1 MPKIFFATDIHGSDV
16 CWRKFLNAGPFYGAD
31 ILIMGGDM
39 TGKAIIPIVKRGSG
53 HEVVLQEV
61 PYTLE
66 TDDELRAMEQRI
78 MDRGYYP
85 VRMTPDEADELQAD
99 PKLLEEKFK
108 HVMVADAERWMDIA
122 ERKLKGTGIRC
133 FVCPG
138 NDDIFEIDRVI
149 RSSDVIEEGEGKT
162 IDLDGFT
169 MVSMGWTNPTP
180 WDTWREAPEDKL
192 RVRIDRTI
200 QDGTDMGRTIF
211 NFHVPPYGSNLD
223 QAPALDA
230 NFNYKSGGRALIPVG
245 STAVRDAIMDYQ
257 PMLSIHG
264 HIHESKGAVKLGKT
278 LAVNPGSTYEDGVL
292 QAAVIELDPKKGK
305 VKNYIL
311 VNG

>member
-1 MPKIFFATDIHGSDV
+1 MDFYDQCKVEYEKLHPDV
-16 CWRKFLNAGPFYGAD
+16 HVNLYGD
-31 ILIMGGDM
+31 
-39 TGKAIIPIVKRGSG
+39 P
-53 HEVVLQEV
+53 
-61 PYTLE
+61 
-66 TDDELRAMEQRI
+66 RI
-78 MDRGYYP
+78 D
-85 VRMTPDEADELQAD
+85 
-99 PKLLEEKFK
+99 
-108 HVMVADAERWMDIA
+108 
-122 ERKLKGTGIRC
+122 
-133 FVCPG
+133 
-138 NDDIFEIDRVI
+138 
-149 RSSDVIEEGEGKT
+149 
-162 IDLDGFT
+162 
-169 MVSMGWTNPTP
+169 
-180 WDTWREAPEDKL
+180 DKL

>member
-1 MPKIFFATDIHGSDV
+1 
-16 CWRKFLNAGPFYGAD
+16 
-31 ILIMGGDM
+31 
-39 TGKAIIPIVKRGSG
+39 
-53 HEVVLQEV
+53 
-61 PYTLE
+61 
-66 TDDELRAMEQRI
+66 
-78 MDRGYYP
+78 
-85 VRMTPDEADELQAD
+85 DELQAD

-211 NFHVPPYGSNLD
+211 NFHVPPYGSTLD